1 MGKFQPSNQNI
12 ALPDRQGPPGPQG
25 FRDTKNR
32 DGRNLNDNGHGRGR
46 ADMSPN
52 SPNHDNHHNDGNRD
66 NGGRNGNGRGDGG
79 HGGGQGPH

>member
-1 MGKFQPSNQNI
+1 MLFQI
-12 ALPDRQGPPGPQG
+12 LPDRQGPPGPQG

-66 NGGRNGNGRGDGG
+66 NGGRNGGGRGNGG